1 MTADKTDS
9 LLTEISNK
17 LDTLIRLY
25 SIGLVK
31 DIKLQKDQI
40 SVLDEAGFEPK
51 QIADILGT
59 TRNTVSVALN
69 AIKKERLAKERK
81 ETAKEETVK
90 PTEVEAKTEEKKQ
103 E

>member
-1 MTADKTDS
+1 MTSDKTDG

-17 LDTLIRLY
+17 LDTLTRLY
-25 SIGLVK
+25 AIGLVRE
-31 DIKLQKDQI
+31 IKLQKDQI
-40 SVLDEAGFEPK
+40 SVLDEAGFKPK

-59 TRNTVSVALN
+59 TSNTVSVSLN

-81 ETAKEETVK
+81 EATKEEKVNQA
-90 PTEVEAKTEEKKQ
+90 EVEAKPEEKKQ